1 VAGSTKLN
9 RKLKLQ
15 ALAFGLII
23 IPSIALYWVDPVR
36 LVWGLIVLIAAGMV
50 IGLRVS

>member
-1 VAGSTKLN
+1 MN

-15 ALAFGLII
+15 ALAFGLITL
-23 IPSIALYWVDPVR
+23 PSLALYWVDPVG
-36 LVWGLIVLIAAGMV
+36 LVWGLMVLIATGMV

>member
-1 VAGSTKLN
+1 MN

-15 ALAFGLII
+15 ALAFGLITL
-23 IPSIALYWVDPVR
+23 PSFALHWADP
-36 LVWGLIVLIAAGMV
+36 IVLIWGLLALIVAGMV

>member
-1 VAGSTKLN
+1 MN

-15 ALAFGLII
+15 ALAFGLTT
-23 IPSIALYWVDPVR
+23 IPSLALYWADPIE
-36 LVWGLIVLIAAGMV
+36 LVWGLMALIATGMV

>member
-1 VAGSTKLN
+1 MAGRAAMN

-15 ALAFGLII
+15 ALAFGLISL
-23 IPSIALYWVDPVR
+23 PSFALFWADPIALI
-36 LVWGLIVLIAAGMV
+36 WGLMALVVAGMV

>member
-1 VAGSTKLN
+1 VDDRPTMN

-15 ALAFGLII
+15 ALAFGLITL
-23 IPSIALYWVDPVR
+23 PSFALYWADPIA
-36 LVWGLIVLIAAGMV
+36 LIWGLMALIVAGMV

>member
-1 VAGSTKLN
+1 MAGRVAMN

-15 ALAFGLII
+15 ALAFALITL
-23 IPSIALYWVDPVR
+23 PSFALYWADPIA
-36 LVWGLIVLIAAGMV
+36 LIWGLMALIVTGMV